1 MNDNTYTI
9 NSIDDKGNANITYQI
24 AGVQYTQDLINL
36 PIGDANSVIG
46 RINQYV
52 QNAIEQ
58 LAPPV
63 TNLPDDVVALIGQ
76 VQTADIDD
84 EALQIE
90 QVAEGKPVLERPVE
104 EGALNGV

>member
-1 MNDNTYTI
+1 MQDNTYII
-9 NSIDDKGNANITYQI
+9 NSLDDKGNANITYQI
-24 AGVQYTQDLINL
+24 AGTQYTQDLINL
-36 PIGDANSVIG
+36 PVGDANSVIG
-46 RINQYV
+46 RLNQYV

-76 VQTADIDD
+76 VQTADISD

-90 QVAEGKPVLERPVE
+90 QTAEAGPVIAKGRIES
-104 EGALNGV
+104 